1 MRELG
6 YIEGRNLLIQL
17 RSGEGKAELLPVAAA
32 EVVQLKVDIIVAG
45 GNASNR
51 AAKNATGTIPI
62 VMTQDDDPVAN
73 GLVASVARPGGNVT
87 GLSNVASDI
96 IGKRL
101 ELLNEAV
108 PKLARVIAFVVEV
121 QEKNATIMKQ
131 IDATARALGLQLQI
145 LTLRDGKDVEHA
157 FQTVSKNGVG
167 GIVAEAN
174 PILLSRRA
182 LAANLA
188 SKYRLPVIYNREE
201 YIGAG
206 GLMVYAASITDLS
219 RRAAKFVD
227 RILKGTEPAGLPVE
241 QPTKFELVFN
251 LKAAKQIGLTIPPHV
266 LARAD
271 RVIR

>member
-6 YIEGRNLLIQL
+6 YIEGRNVSIEL
-17 RSGEGKAELLPVAAA
+17 RSGEGKAELLPAAAA
-32 EVVQLKVDIIVAG
+32 ELVQLKVDIIVSG

-51 AAKNATGTIPI
+51 AAKNATGRIPI

-73 GLVASVARPGGNVT
+73 GLIASLAHPGGNVT

-108 PKLARVIAFVVEV
+108 PKLSRVTAFVVEV
-121 QEKNATIMKQ
+121 QQKNMALVRQ
-131 IDATARALGLQLQI
+131 LEETAQGLGLRLQI
-145 LTLRDGKDVEHA
+145 LTLRDSKDIEYA
-157 FQTVSKNGVG
+157 FQTARKNGTG
-167 GIVAEAN
+167 AIAAEAN
-174 PILLSRRA
+174 PVLLSRRKMVA
-182 LAANLA
+182 DLAVN
-188 SKYRLPVIYNREE
+188 YRLPVIYNREE
-201 YIGAG
+201 YIGVG

-227 RILKGTEPAGLPVE
+227 RILKGTNPAGLPVE
-241 QPTKFELVFN
+241 QPTKFDLIIN
-251 LKAAKQIGLTIPPHV
+251 LKTAKQIGLTIPPNV

>member
-6 YIEGRNLLIQL
+6 YIEGQNLLIEL
-17 RSGEGKAELLPVAAA
+17 RSGEGKLELLPVVTS
-32 EVVQLKVDIIVAG
+32 ELVQLKVDVIVSG

-73 GLVASVARPGGNVT
+73 GLVASLAHPGGNVT
-87 GLSNVASDI
+87 GFSNVATDI

-108 PKLARVIAFVVEV
+108 PKLSRVTVFVVEV
-121 QEKNATIMKQ
+121 QQRNPALMKEIEGIAQ
-131 IDATARALGLQLQI
+131 AVGLRIQI
-145 LTLRDGKDVEHA
+145 LTLREAKDIEHA
-157 FQTVSKNGVG
+157 FQSSSKNNAD

-174 PILLSRRA
+174 PVLLSQRTMVADFAVKRRI
-182 LAANLA
+182 
-188 SKYRLPVIYNREE
+188 PVIYNREE
-201 YIGAG
+201 YIEAG

-219 RRAAKFVD
+219 RRAAKYVD
-227 RILKGTEPAGLPVE
+227 KILKGARPGDLPVE
-241 QPTKFELVFN
+241 QPTKFELVIN
-251 LKAAKQIGLTIPPHV
+251 LKTAKQIGLTIPPNV

-271 RVIR
+271 KVIK